1 MSKTFH
7 EQSRARL
14 LTSLELPEFQKAQEA
29 IQKAIKAKADYISS
43 CKEEILTA
51 FFAKYGFEPERAVM
65 VEQKRKD
72 GSWAWHV
79 RRKTDEEMASNN
91 IA

>member
-1 MSKTFH
+1 M
-7 EQSRARL
+7 
-14 LTSLELPEFQKAQEA
+14 TSPELPEFQKAQEA
-29 IQKAIKAKADYISS
+29 IQKAIEAKAAYIAS
-43 CKEEILTA
+43 CKDEILTA

-79 RRKTDEEMASNN
+79 RRKTDEEMAGGIIS
-91 IA
+91 